1 MSLGTIAVN
10 VARGEE
16 PFGTPV
22 GLLFLHR
29 GRCEM
34 GLVYVVTRFRHGDRT
49 AVGQASNLDS

>member
-1 MSLGTIAVN
+1 VN
-10 VARGEE
+10 VARREE
-16 PFGTPV
+16 PFGRLV

-34 GLVYVVTRFRHGDRT
+34 GLGYVVTRFRHGGRT